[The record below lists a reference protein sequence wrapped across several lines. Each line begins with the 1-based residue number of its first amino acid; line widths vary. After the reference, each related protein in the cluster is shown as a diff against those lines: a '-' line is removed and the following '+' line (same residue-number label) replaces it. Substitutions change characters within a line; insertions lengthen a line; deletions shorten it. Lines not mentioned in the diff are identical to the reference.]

1 MAREQK
7 RGKRIAMSTDELDAF
22 LAEERMCRL
31 GSLGADGSP
40 HVSPLWFVWD
50 GSAIW
55 INSVVRSQ
63 RWTNLVRDP
72 RVGVAVDGGEGYAE
86 LRGAELIGRVE
97 VVGAVPR
104 LPGTVDDSV
113 AEPERL
119 FGAKYGGGEFVP
131 DGNHA
136 WLRMVPDKIVSWD
149 FRKMG
154 THG

>member
-1 MAREQK
+1 VAREQR
-7 RGKRIAMSTDELDAF
+7 RGKRIAMSPGELDAF
-22 LAEERMCRL
+22 LGGERMCRL

-55 INSVVRSQ
+55 FNSVVKSQ

-72 RVGVAVDGGEGYAE
+72 RVSVAIDGGEGYLE
-86 LRGAELIGRVE
+86 LRGAELIGRIE
-97 VVGAVPR
+97 VVGEVPR
-104 LPGTVDDSV
+104 TAAPDPSV
-113 AEPERL
+113 AGPERL
-119 FGAKYGGGEFVP
+119 FGAKYSGGEFVP

-154 THG
+154 AHG

>member
-7 RGKRIAMSTDELDAF
+7 RGKRIAMSPDELDAF
-22 LAEERMCRL
+22 LAEERMCRM

-55 INSVVRSQ
+55 FNSVVRSQ
-63 RWTNLVRDP
+63 RWTNLTRDP
-72 RVGVAVDGGEGYAE
+72 RVSVAVDGGEGYSE
-86 LRGAELIGRVE
+86 LRGAELMGRVE
-97 VVGAVPR
+97 VVGEVPR
-104 LPGTVDDSV
+104 LPGTIDDSV

-119 FGAKYGGGEFVP
+119 FGAKYSGGEFVS

-136 WLRMVPDKIVSWD
+136 WLRMAPDKVVSWD

-154 THG
+154 AHG

>member
-7 RGKRIAMSTDELDAF
+7 RGKRIAMSPDELDAF

-31 GSLGADGSP
+31 GSLGADGAP

-55 INSVVRSQ
+55 FNSVVKSQ
-63 RWTNLVRDP
+63 RWTNLARDP
-72 RVGVAVDGGEGYAE
+72 RVSVAIDGGDGYFE
-86 LRGAELIGRVE
+86 LRGAELIGRVA
-97 VVGAVPR
+97 VVGDVPR
-104 LPGTVDDSV
+104 MPGTVDDSV
-113 AEPERL
+113 AEAERL
-119 FGAKYGGGEFVP
+119 FGAKYADGEFVP

-149 FRKMG
+149 FRKLG
-154 THG
+154 AG